1 MWERRGDRVGTLAF
15 VERLVHR
22 FRALRGLL
30 GGSSRALA
38 GARSAELQGELESA
52 IALFERGGRP
62 DEAVRVRRSRAVAA
76 LVATSAPVTSSAR
89 QALAALAAEL
99 ESLGEF
105 ERAAEAYARAR
116 DLDGQARALGRAGD
130 VDHLDELL
138 AVRHA
143 RAHEALA
150 LRGAHDLFEMLVAS
164 GKRRE
169 AVLLARGSTD
179 AGLRSR
185 GGAVDAKRVT
195 GPVVRAAVRGHVK
208 TLVLGERVAIGRTRT
223 ERAGERMRARGADD
237 DDGVTATIPVT
248 SAAVSRRHLSI
259 VRRAGDVWVRD
270 LGSHNG
276 TTLRGAPLAGDVAV
290 GDGVELRLGDE
301 VPLVVRPADDWPGA
315 ITVEVSGSRYLAPLG
330 PARLGPGAWRLEWSR
345 GAAVE
350 GDDETWVELVT
361 GEGSPAYSGGLQL
374 AERVTLLFGDAI
386 AATRG
391 GEPVLALLGPE
402 T

>member
-1 MWERRGDRVGTLAF
+1 LAF
-15 VERLVHR
+15 VGRLVHR

-52 IALFERGGRP
+52 IALFERGGRA
-62 DEAVRVRRSRAVAA
+62 DEAVRVRRSRALAA
-76 LVATSAPVTSSAR
+76 LAATSEPVTSSAR

-116 DLDGQARALGRAGD
+116 DLDGQARALGSAGD

-138 AVRHA
+138 TVRHA

-185 GGAVDAKRVT
+185 GRAVDAKRVT

-223 ERAGERMRARGADD
+223 ERVGEGVRERVGVRGADD

-259 VRRAGDVWVRD
+259 VRREGDVWVRD

-276 TTLRGAPLAGDVAV
+276 TTLRGAALAGDVAV

-345 GAAVE
+345 ASAVE

-386 AATRG
+386 AATRS
-391 GEPVLALLGPE
+391 GEAVLALLGPE